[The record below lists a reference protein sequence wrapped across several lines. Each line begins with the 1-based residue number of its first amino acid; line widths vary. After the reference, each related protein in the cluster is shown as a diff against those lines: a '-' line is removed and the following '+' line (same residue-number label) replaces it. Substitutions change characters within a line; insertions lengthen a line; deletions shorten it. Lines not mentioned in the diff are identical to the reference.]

1 MTRQRESAARSRMDV
16 LEGAAERLKLAAETA
31 ARKARALRRPIL
43 AWTTARI
50 PLVDPIDLFERS
62 GILTDDRTLWARP
75 DDRFGLVGL
84 GRAWA
89 FTARGPA
96 RFMEAGAAWRYCLD
110 GAAGGDVAGADAPGA
125 DTPGAD
131 AAGFASGAG
140 PLALAG
146 FSFAPGGPADPAW
159 DGYPAGAVVLPRVLV
174 SSVGNAS
181 WLTISEMVGPDGRDH
196 ADAGPEIA
204 ACLDILRDAMSHET
218 RVAGAEQRAA
228 AYAGSRNGDL
238 EIEESPSAEE
248 WKAAVGRAAL
258 AVRQGSLR
266 KIVLAREIRVRG
278 VQASAALLLRRL
290 RADYPSCTI
299 FAVARGDRCF
309 LGATPERLV
318 RVRGGQVS
326 TTAVAGSAPRGLTE
340 GDDRRLGEMLLAS
353 PKDRLEHAVVVEALR
368 DVFAQTCTEIAVG
381 AAPTLLKVR
390 NVQHLLTPLTGRLRD
405 HLCVLDLVDRLHPTP
420 AVGGDPR
427 DEALQWLARHEGL
440 ERGWYAGPVGWIDRA
455 GEGEFAVAIRST
467 LLRGLDA
474 LLFAGCGIVADSD
487 PDQEYAESWLKL
499 RPVLSAMGIPE
510 PW

>member
-1 MTRQRESAARSRMDV
+1 MTRQRESAVRSRMDV
-16 LEGAAERLKLAAETA
+16 LEGAAGRLKLATDAA

-43 AWTTARI
+43 AWITARI

-62 GILTDDRTLWARP
+62 GIVTDDRTLWARP
-75 DDRFGLVGL
+75 DDRFGLIGL

-96 RFMEAGAAWRYCLD
+96 RFKQAGEAWRFCLG
-110 GAAGGDVAGADAPGA
+110 GAVGGDVAGGDVPG
-125 DTPGAD
+125 DDGPG
-131 AAGFASGAG
+131 FESGAG

-146 FSFAPGGPADPAW
+146 FSFAPEGPADPAW

-204 ACLDILRDAMSHET
+204 ACLDILRDAVSHET
-218 RVAGAEQRAA
+218 RVAGAEQLAA
-228 AYAGSRNGDL
+228 AYAGSGNGDL

-258 AVRQGSLR
+258 AVRQGWLR

-278 VQASAALLLRRL
+278 VQATAALLLRRL
-290 RADYPSCTI
+290 RADYPGCTI

-340 GDDRRLGEMLLAS
+340 EEDRRLGEMLLAN

-368 DVFAQTCTEIAVG
+368 DVFAQTCTEVTTG
-381 AAPTLLKVR
+381 ASPTLLKVR

-467 LLRGLDA
+467 LVRGPEA